1 MKYSEIKD
9 LQVAELNKRLEQNK
23 QALFDARMKHKMQR
37 LSNAMELRDLKKD
50 IARLQ
55 TALSILPESAF
66 VSEKKET
73 IQKEPKK
80 TVEAKKV
87 AKVKVAKTKE
97 MEKPATADKPSA
109 EKIKKPVEVAAKGK
123 GSDKSQK
130 DSKVQK
136 SEKQAKW
143 FNFLGGKS
151 TASKSGKSAPGK
163 RKLFRRKS
171 G

>member
-9 LQVAELNKRLEQNK
+9 LQFAELNKRLDQNK
-23 QALFDARMKHKMQR
+23 QALFNARMKHKMQR
-37 LSNAMELRDLKKD
+37 LSNSMELRDLKKD

-73 IQKEPKK
+73 VQKEPKK
-80 TVEAKKV
+80 TVEVKKAAK
-87 AKVKVAKTKE
+87 AKEV
-97 MEKPATADKPSA
+97 EKPVTTDKPSA

-123 GSDKSQK
+123 DSDKSQK
-130 DSKVQK
+130 DSKVQR
-136 SEKQAKW
+136 SEKQKKW
-143 FNFLGGKS
+143 FSFLGGKS
-151 TASKSGKSAPGK
+151 ASGKSGKSAPGK

>member
-9 LQVAELNKRLEQNK
+9 LQSAELRKRLEQNK

-37 LSNAMELRDLKKD
+37 LSNAMELRNLKKD

-55 TALSILPESAF
+55 TAMSTLPESAF

-73 IQKEPKK
+73 FRKGLKK
-80 TVEAKKV
+80 MAEAKK
-87 AKVKVAKTKE
+87 ATKVKKA
-97 MEKPATADKPSA
+97 EKPATKDKPVA
-109 EKIKKPVEVAAKGK
+109 EKIKKPIEAVAKGK
-123 GSDKSQK
+123 DSDKSQK
-130 DSKVQK
+130 ESKVEK
-136 SEKQAKW
+136 AEKQKKW
-143 FNFLGGKS
+143 FGFLGRKS
-151 TASKSGKSAPGK
+151 SVSKSGKSSPRK

>member
-9 LQVAELNKRLEQNK
+9 LQAAELRKRLEQNK

-37 LSNAMELRDLKKD
+37 LSNAMELRNLKKD

-55 TALSILPESAF
+55 TAMSVLPESAF
-66 VSEKKET
+66 VSEKKEAVK
-73 IQKEPKK
+73 KE
-80 TVEAKKV
+80 
-87 AKVKVAKTKE
+87 
-97 MEKPATADKPSA
+97 S
-109 EKIKKPVEVAAKGK
+109 KKPVEVKKATKIKKAEKSVAKVKPAAEKVKKPVEAAAKGK
-123 GSDKSQK
+123 DSDKSQK

-136 SEKQAKW
+136 SEKQKKW
-143 FNFLGGKS
+143 FGFLGGKS
-151 TASKSGKSAPGK
+151 SVSKSGKSAPGK

>member
-9 LQVAELNKRLEQNK
+9 LQAAELRKRLEQNK

-37 LSNAMELRDLKKD
+37 LSNAMELRNLKKD

-55 TALSILPESAF
+55 TAMSTLPESAF
-66 VSEKKET
+66 AREKKET
-73 IQKEPKK
+73 VQKELKK
-80 TVEAKKV
+80 TVAAKKV
-87 AKVKVAKTKE
+87 TKAKKAEKSATK
-97 MEKPATADKPSA
+97 DKPPA
-109 EKIKKPVEVAAKGK
+109 EKIKKPVEAAAKEK

-136 SEKQAKW
+136 TEKQKKW
-143 FNFLGGKS
+143 FGFLGGKS
-151 TASKSGKSAPGK
+151 SVAKSGKSAPGK

>member
-9 LQVAELNKRLEQNK
+9 LQSEELRKRLEQNK

-37 LSNAMELRDLKKD
+37 LSNAMELRNLKKD

-55 TALSILPESAF
+55 TAMSALPESAF

-73 IQKEPKK
+73 VQKAIRNTAE
-80 TVEAKKV
+80 VKKV
-87 AKVKVAKTKE
+87 TKIKK
-97 MEKPATADKPSA
+97 MEKPETKNQPVV
-109 EKIKKPVEVAAKGK
+109 EKTKKPVKAVAKGK
-123 GSDKSQK
+123 DSDKSQK
-130 DSKVQK
+130 ESKVQK
-136 SEKQAKW
+136 PEKQKKW
-143 FNFLGGKS
+143 FGFLGGKS
-151 TASKSGKSAPGK
+151 TVGKSGKSAPGK